1 MPSTPPRDELLKKI
15 NALEQE
21 AADHAWADE
30 KLFRL
35 EQEKKAIL
43 DSMQEHVIYLD
54 THQRV
59 VWANQAARKKAH
71 MTDAELK
78 GCNCYELWFREHKPC
93 QGCPVTEALK
103 SGAPAEIE
111 RSTQNGRKF
120 LIKGYPVKNAEG
132 RIVGALA
139 MSTDITARIQAEAAL
154 KSSHRFLEIANRHTA
169 MKPLLDEF
177 VSEVLQITACEA
189 VGIRVLET
197 GGKIPYQSYQGF
209 SKAFYE
215 SENALCI
222 FSDTCMCVRV
232 IKGKTK
238 SHFPFYSE
246 GSLLLNNTSA
256 FLDSLPAIER
266 QNMRNVCNR
275 FGYQSVALVPIK
287 LGQSVLGLIHV
298 ADRRPDMIP
307 EDRVKQLEGTAM
319 QLGAAMTRI
328 KAEEAQR
335 RVYEG
340 LEVRVKERT
349 AELTMANAQLRQEI
363 EDRKRTEAALKL
375 NEARL
380 EALHTLS
387 QMGEATL
394 KEICDF
400 VVEEGVK
407 LTQSVY
413 GYLFFTSAD
422 EKVLTV
428 HAWSGA
434 AMAICTVPGQPEIYQ
449 VKHTGLWGEA
459 VRQRKPIIT
468 NDYSA
473 PNPYTK
479 GTPDGHVP
487 IQRHMN
493 IPVFEGSRIVA
504 VAGVANK
511 EEDYVETDVRQLQ
524 LLMKSMWRHIQRKRA
539 QEALEE
545 SESTLRFLTTR
556 LLNAQEKERKRV
568 SNELHDELGQ
578 ALLTLKLQLRALQ
591 RRLRDDQKE
600 IKSDFEHIFKHI
612 NMVTENVRRLSKDL
626 SPSILEDLGLVAA
639 INWLAKSTGKRHY
652 IDISCDVG
660 DLHGLLDQEAE
671 LLLFRVVQ
679 EALTNMIK
687 HARTRQASILALKD
701 RDGVSVTIADMGVGF
716 DVDSVLAR
724 KTPERGLGLAAMDE
738 RVRMLG
744 GKLDLQSSLGSG
756 TQLCLK
762 IATKSD
768 SPVPKIQM
776 PGEAK
781 TIRD

>member
-1 MPSTPPRDELLKKI
+1 MSSPPRHDELLKKI

-21 AADHAWADE
+21 AADHARADE
-30 KLFRL
+30 KLYRL

-54 THQRV
+54 ANQRV
-59 VWANQAARKKAH
+59 VWANRAARNKAG
-71 MTDAELK
+71 MTDAELE
-78 GCNCYELWFREHKPC
+78 GINCFDLWYHENKPC
-93 QGCPVTEALK
+93 RRCPVSKALQ
-103 SGAPAEIE
+103 SGQPAEIE
-111 RSTQNGRKF
+111 RSTRNGRKF
-120 LIKGYPVKNAEG
+120 LIKGYPVNNGEG
-132 RIVGALA
+132 EIVGALA
-139 MSTDITARIQAEAAL
+139 VSHDITARTRAETAL
-154 KSSHRFLEIANRHTA
+154 KSSHRFLEIANRHAT

-177 VSEVLQITACEA
+177 VSEVLRMTACEA
-189 VGIRVLET
+189 VGIRVLKSDGT
-197 GGKIPYQSYQGF
+197 IPYQAYQGF
-209 SKAFYE
+209 SEAFYE

-222 FSDTCMCVRV
+222 FSDQCLCVRV
-232 IKGKTK
+232 IKGKTEP
-238 SHFPFYSE
+238 HFPLFSE
-246 GSLLLNNTSA
+246 GALLLNNTSA
-256 FLDSLPAIER
+256 FFNALPAREQR
-266 QNMRNVCNR
+266 NMRNACNR
-275 FGYQSVALVPIK
+275 FGYESLALVPIK
-287 LGQSVLGLIHV
+287 LGKSVLGLIHV
-298 ADRRPDMIP
+298 ADPKPDMIP
-307 EDRVKQLEGTAM
+307 EVLVKQLEGTAM
-319 QLGAAMTRI
+319 QLGAAITRI

-335 RVYEG
+335 RAYEG

-380 EALHTLS
+380 ETLHTLS
-387 QMGEATL
+387 QMGQATL

-428 HAWSGA
+428 HSWSGA
-434 AMAICTVPGQPEIYQ
+434 AMAICNVPGQPQVYQ
-449 VKHTGLWGEA
+449 TEHTGLWGEA

-468 NDYSA
+468 NDYTM
-473 PNPYTK
+473 PNPYIK
-479 GTPDGHVP
+479 GIPEGHVP

-556 LLNAQEKERKRV
+556 LLNAQEQERKRI

-591 RRLRDDQKE
+591 RRLRDDQQG

-652 IDISCDVG
+652 MDMSCDVD

-679 EALTNMIK
+679 EAVTNMIK
-687 HARTRQASILALKD
+687 HARSRDASIAARKD
-701 RDGVSVTIADMGVGF
+701 RDGVSITIADMGVGF
-716 DVDSVLAR
+716 DVQSVLAL
-724 KTPERGLGLAAMDE
+724 KTPDRGLGLAAMDE

-744 GKLDLQSSLGSG
+744 GKMDLQSSPGKG
-756 TQLCLK
+756 TRISLK
-762 IATKSD
+762 ITARPS
-768 SPVPKIQM
+768 S
-776 PGEAK
+776 K
-781 TIRD
+781 T